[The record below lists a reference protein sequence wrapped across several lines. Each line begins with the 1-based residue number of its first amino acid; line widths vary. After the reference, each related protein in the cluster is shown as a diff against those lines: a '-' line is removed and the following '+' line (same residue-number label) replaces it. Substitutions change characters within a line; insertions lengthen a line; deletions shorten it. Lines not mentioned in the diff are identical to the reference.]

1 MKFFKQVPASVWIM
15 LGFAIVIIAAGLVA
29 MAILAPNHEVS
40 SDAIAALIGAVLGLV
55 GAHVGHTT
63 AHAQAKEHMEAQAR
77 IAQEEAQARIAQE
90 EAGARSPQESGEVKP
105 P

>member
-1 MKFFKQVPASVWIM
+1 MKNYFKQVPASVSIM
-15 LGFAIVIIAAGLVA
+15 LAFAVVIIAAGLGA
-29 MAILAPNHEVS
+29 MAILAPDHDVS

-77 IAQEEAQARIAQE
+77 IAR
-90 EAGARSPQESGEVKP
+90 ESGEVKP
-105 P
+105 PE